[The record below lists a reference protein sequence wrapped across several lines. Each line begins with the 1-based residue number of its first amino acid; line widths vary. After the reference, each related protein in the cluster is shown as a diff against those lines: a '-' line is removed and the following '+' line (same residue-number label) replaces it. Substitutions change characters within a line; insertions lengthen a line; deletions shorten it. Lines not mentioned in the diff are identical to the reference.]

1 MTEYDEI
8 FQRSE
13 MPTSFKKVKCTEWQ
27 KWNSLNNKTKSQ
39 INFGSYLYKNEKG
52 DEKYKTS
59 IGGLIS
65 IFCQTFY
72 CYFFYFFLIQ
82 LITNSNNAVSQND
95 LFVNW

>member
-1 MTEYDEI
+1 MHT
-8 FQRSE
+8 FR
-13 MPTSFKKVKCTEWQ
+13 KV
-27 KWNSLNNKTKSQ
+27 NNLLKQNDLFGQNIQ

-52 DEKYKTS
+52 DPKYKTS
-59 IGGLIS
+59 IGGFIS